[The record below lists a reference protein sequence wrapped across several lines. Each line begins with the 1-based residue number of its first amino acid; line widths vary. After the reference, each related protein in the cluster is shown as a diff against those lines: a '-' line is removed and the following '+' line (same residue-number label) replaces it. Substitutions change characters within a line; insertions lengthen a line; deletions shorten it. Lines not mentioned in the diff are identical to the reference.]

1 MPGDYEVVDGG
12 NSKMKV
18 VVRIRPESERE
29 AGSNM
34 VIRAVDGSVLVFD
47 PKQDNLPE
55 FEAGKRRPIIA
66 RKPKDL
72 RFAFDRV
79 FDEASTQEEVFEST
93 TKGERPRIHCI

>member
-1 MPGDYEVVDGG
+1 MPADYEVVDGG

-29 AGSNM
+29 AGSTM

-47 PKQDNLPE
+47 PKQDNHPQ
-55 FEAGKRRPIIA
+55 FEVRKQRRPVIS

-79 FDEASTQEEVFEST
+79 FNETSTQDEVFEGT
-93 TKGERPRIHCI
+93 TKG